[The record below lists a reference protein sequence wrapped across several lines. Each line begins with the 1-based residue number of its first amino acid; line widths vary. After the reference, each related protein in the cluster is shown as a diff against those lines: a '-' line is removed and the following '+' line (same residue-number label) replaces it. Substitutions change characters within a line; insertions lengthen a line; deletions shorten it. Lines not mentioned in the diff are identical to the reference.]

1 LSQRR
6 KCAEKPFAYLRLRGI
21 TKPTIELNFIYMK
34 KRFVYFGILFLFAA
48 VCSFIVL
55 KYKGEERAKE
65 SMLYE
70 IIPRKG
76 NSVQS
81 TEWTLSRRFS
91 EKLIQKIRQD
101 PTDLKSLN
109 ALTAIY
115 LQEARSSG
123 NFSYYDKAGL
133 ICVNAVLK
141 KDSKNFEA
149 LTFKATINLSQHHF
163 AEGLQVATRMQKMY
177 PYSAFVYGILVDA
190 NVELGNYKEAIE
202 SADKMV
208 SIRPDIRSYSRISY
222 LREIYG
228 DIDGAIDAMKL
239 AVDAGSPGAESTE
252 WARVQLGKLYEQLGQ
267 MKYAEMHYTIALQ
280 NRPDYPYALAGLA
293 RIAVASKDY
302 EKAISLY
309 RHADS
314 LSNDYSFREAL
325 VEVYKA
331 AGNQQ
336 ASQNIAEEII
346 DQMETAAKAMA
357 KGDSSGHYADKEM
370 AYAYLAVGNYEKALE
385 HALLEYNRRP
395 KNIDA
400 NETVAW
406 VYYNKGDYAKAA
418 SFIKTSLQTNCK
430 NPTLLCHAGLIYAKS
445 GDKISTKEY
454 LQHALMNNPNV
465 SSELRI
471 ETEKTLQ
478 SL

>member
-1 LSQRR
+1 
-6 KCAEKPFAYLRLRGI
+6 
-21 TKPTIELNFIYMK
+21 MK
-34 KRFVYFGILFLFAA
+34 KKFVYVSILLLFAVA
-48 VCSFIVL
+48 CGFIIL
-55 KYKGEERAKE
+55 KYKGEQRAKE

-76 NSVQS
+76 NSMQS
-81 TEWTLSRRFS
+81 AEWTLSRQFS
-91 EKLIQKIRQD
+91 EKLIQKIKRD
-101 PTDLKSLN
+101 PSDLKSLN
-109 ALTAIY
+109 TLTAIY

-123 NFSYYDKAGL
+123 NFTYYDKAGMT
-133 ICVNAVLK
+133 CVNAVLK
-141 KDSKNFEA
+141 KDPKNFEA
-149 LTFKATINLSQHHF
+149 LTYKATIHLSQHHF
-163 AEGLQVATRMQKMY
+163 TEGLQVGTRIQQMY

-190 NVELGNYKEAIE
+190 NVELGNYRAAIE
-202 SADKMV
+202 NADKMV

-239 AVDAGSPGAESTE
+239 AVDAGSPGTESTE

-280 NRPDYPYALAGLA
+280 NRPNYPYALAGMA
-293 RIAVASKDY
+293 RIAAASKDY
-302 EKAISLY
+302 VRAISLY
-309 RHADS
+309 RRADS

-336 ASQNIAEEII
+336 SSHAVAQEII
-346 DQMETAAKAMA
+346 RQMETAAGAMA

-370 AYAYLAVGNYEKALE
+370 AYAYLAIGNYDKALG

-395 KNIDA
+395 NNIDA

-406 VYYNKGDYAKAA
+406 VYYKKGDFEKAA
-418 SFIKTSLQTNCK
+418 SYIKKSLQTNCK

-445 GDKISTKEY
+445 GDKIYTKDY
-454 LQHALMNNPNV
+454 LQHALMNNPNL
-465 SSELRI
+465 SPELRM
-471 ETEKTLQ
+471 ESEKTMQ